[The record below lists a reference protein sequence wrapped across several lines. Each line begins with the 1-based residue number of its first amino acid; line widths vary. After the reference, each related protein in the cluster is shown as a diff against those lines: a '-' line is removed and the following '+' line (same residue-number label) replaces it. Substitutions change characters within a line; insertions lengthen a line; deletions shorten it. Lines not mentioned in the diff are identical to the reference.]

1 MVVKRSDEKVVSI
14 EFAILMLLISPS
26 FINFIVF
33 CYFVMLVV
41 GHIFWWVERRQNP
54 DLFSRSY
61 VYGVMDGLWFSIV
74 TVTSVGYGD
83 KAPRTGLG
91 KNLTVIWMFLGMLCY
106 GVFSSG
112 VSEQIN
118 VAAKENSIKSVYD
131 LSTFKVGILES
142 MSEPLVKGIDL
153 GLDYSFTT
161 VKCKDLGECE
171 NFLLKD
177 QTISAFV
184 AAHSDVIA
192 YFQSRGLNDQMCGN
206 PMRIVGSNF
215 SSISSSRWTSD
226 LIKACSYSNSV
237 YAAHY
242 LADALSATMQE
253 LFDDGTSSLLAT
265 KFLTQDQ
272 PLLDAEGCSSG
283 TRFQVKLIIATIVAL
298 VVYFAL
304 IVAVRIRRKAEQN
317 KRIRELLEQAIA
329 RRRGD
334 HDVDANA
341 AALKYGKRW
350 VNKVREK
357 KRMVKEEKRQELIK
371 QSMHDQIISIIKQLR
386 NEVRHSS
393 LPPSLLFLL
402 LVIVVILLVPMLS

>member
-1 MVVKRSDEKVVSI
+1 MVVQDGLVVVKRSEEKVVSI

-33 CYFVMLVV
+33 CYFVMVVV

-54 DLFSRSY
+54 DIFHESY
-61 VYGVMDGLWFSIV
+61 VDGVMDGLWFSIV

-131 LSTFKVGILES
+131 LSTFQVGVLQT

-161 VKCKDLGECE
+161 VTCKDLQECE
-171 NFLLKD
+171 KFLLQD

-184 AAHSDVIA
+184 AAHSDVLS
-192 YFQSRGLNDQMCGN
+192 YFQERGLNNEMCGN

-215 SSISSSRWTSD
+215 SSISSARWTSD
-226 LIKACSYSNSV
+226 LIKACTYSNSV

-242 LADALSATMQE
+242 LADALSVTMQE
-253 LFDDGTSSLLAT
+253 LFDDGTSSVLAT
-265 KFLTQDQ
+265 KFLSQDQ
-272 PLLDAEGCSSG
+272 PFLTAEGCSGG

-304 IVAVRIRRKAEQN
+304 IVGVRLRRKAEQN
-317 KRIRELLEQAIA
+317 RRIQEMLQQAIA
-329 RRRGD
+329 RRRED
-334 HDVDANA
+334 RDVDANA
-341 AALKYGKRW
+341 AAIKYGKRW
-350 VNKVREK
+350 INRVREK
-357 KRMVKEEKRQELIK
+357 KRMLKEEKRQELIK
-371 QSMHDQIISIIKQLR
+371 QSLHDQIISIIKQLR
-386 NEVRHSS
+386 NE
-393 LPPSLLFLL
+393 
-402 LVIVVILLVPMLS
+402 